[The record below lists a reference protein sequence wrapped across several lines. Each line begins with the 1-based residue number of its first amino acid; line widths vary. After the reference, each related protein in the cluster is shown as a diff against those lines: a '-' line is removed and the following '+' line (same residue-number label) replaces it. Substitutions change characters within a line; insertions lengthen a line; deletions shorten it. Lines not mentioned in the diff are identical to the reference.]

1 MIPQGSLDM
10 QDGQET
16 QQPGRTYRL
25 DPITGTITGMID
37 GLRAVRQTVFKI
49 LQTERFEHEIY
60 DDEFGAELQAQIGS
74 TAIRSDLSRR
84 IRNAL
89 LQDDRIL
96 EVTVDEIEAA
106 GDEATISFTVV
117 TVYGSFT
124 ASQEGEGNRVRG
136 SNA

>member
-25 DPITGTITGMID
+25 DPITGMITGMID

-49 LQTERFEHEIY
+49 LQTERFNHEIY

-89 LQDDRIL
+89 LQDDRIMDVTIE
-96 EVTVDEIEAA
+96 EVVTS
-106 GDEATISFTVV
+106 GDEAIISFTV
-117 TVYGSFT
+117 TTIYGAFV
-124 ASQEGEGNRVRG
+124 ASQGGGGARV
-136 SNA
+136 